1 MGEKEKQGKGKL
13 RLERFVRFDLLGE
26 ETLEN
31 VEKVYEEQTG
41 RLKKLRTIQRLE
53 EGLEEAGDAGGR

>member
-1 MGEKEKQGKGKL
+1 MGGKEKQGKGKV

-31 VEKVYEEQTG
+31 VEKVYEEQTD

-53 EGLEEAGDAGGR
+53 EGL